1 MALLLRYLIR
11 AYQWTLSP
19 LLRLLAGPGNGCRF
33 RPTCSEYFLEA
44 VEKHGAFHG
53 SWLGLRRLARCHP
66 WGGHGLDPV
75 PARRDHH
82 QPHGLA
88 SK

>member
-19 LLRLLAGPGNGCRF
+19 LLRFLAGPGNGCRF

-44 VEKHGAFHG
+44 IEKHGALHG
-53 SWLGLRRLARCHP
+53 SWLGLKRLVRCHP
-66 WGGHGLDPV
+66 WGGHGYDPV
-75 PARRDHH
+75 PAPRHH
-82 QPHGLA
+82 RQPHGFA